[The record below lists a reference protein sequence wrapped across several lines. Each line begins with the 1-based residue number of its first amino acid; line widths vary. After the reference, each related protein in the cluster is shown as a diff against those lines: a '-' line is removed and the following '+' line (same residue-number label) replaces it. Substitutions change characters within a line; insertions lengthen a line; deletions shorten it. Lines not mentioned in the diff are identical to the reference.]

1 MKYTYRHDPATLS
14 EVSEMNARCI
24 LFYNHKR
31 IRSKTEEAPLA
42 RRLST

>member
-1 MKYTYRHDPATLS
+1 MECIYRHDPATLS
-14 EVSEMNARCI
+14 EASEMNARCI

-31 IRSKTEEAPLA
+31 IRLKTGEAPLP